1 MTEQKLY
8 NKKKAE
14 AQIRIEEM
22 IKKSEAIIQAGRTNN
37 DAARRRLLGEA
48 YEELSCNLR
57 ICEILGWDKLEFLI
71 DLQRMLKPELED
83 N

>member
-1 MTEQKLY
+1 
-8 NKKKAE
+8 
-14 AQIRIEEM
+14 M
-22 IKKSEAIIQAGRTNN
+22 IKKSEAIIQAGRTED
-37 DAARRRLLGEA
+37 DAARQRLLDDA

-57 ICEILGWDKLEFLI
+57 ICEIQGWDKLEFLI